1 MNKNK
6 RSSHQHDE
14 SMWKGA
20 TQAVFL
26 NARKL
31 RTTMT
36 KAEELLWES
45 LKGNKLNGQKF
56 RRQHPVGVYI
66 ADFYNHKNKLVIEID
81 GDYHDTEEQQL
92 KDIERTKF
100 LEYNG
105 LRVIRFKNEEV
116 VSNLNYVLERIKEE
130 LFI

>member
-20 TQAVFL
+20 PQKVFL
-26 NARKL
+26 NAREL
-31 RTTMT
+31 RNNMT

-66 ADFYNHKNKLVIEID
+66 ADFYNHKNKLIIEID
-81 GDYHDTEEQQL
+81 GDYHDTEEQKL

-116 VSNLNYVLERIKEE
+116 LSNLSFVLERIEEE
-130 LFI
+130 LFT